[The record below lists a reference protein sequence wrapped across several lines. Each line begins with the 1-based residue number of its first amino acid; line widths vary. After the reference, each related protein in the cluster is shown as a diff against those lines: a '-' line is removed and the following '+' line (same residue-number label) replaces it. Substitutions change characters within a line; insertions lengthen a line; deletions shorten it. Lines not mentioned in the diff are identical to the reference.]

1 MNNLKSNL
9 ANKFKRIV
17 TFGESHAKGIAA
29 SKTSARGAPINGMIE
44 EFKDDLVLSPSL
56 KIEDLEENQ
65 T

>member
-1 MNNLKSNL
+1 MNDLKRNL

-17 TFGESHAKGIAA
+17 TFGESIAKGIAA
-29 SKTSARGAPINGMIE
+29 SKTSARGSHNNGMIE

-56 KIEDLEENQ
+56 KIEDFDEKQ